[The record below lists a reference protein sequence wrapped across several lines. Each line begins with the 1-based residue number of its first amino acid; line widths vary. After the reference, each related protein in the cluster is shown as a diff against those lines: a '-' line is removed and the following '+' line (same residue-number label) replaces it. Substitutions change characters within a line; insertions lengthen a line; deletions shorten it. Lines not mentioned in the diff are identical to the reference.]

1 MWVNLNESKS
11 QRTGHAHGHNGPA
24 RLDDSVV
31 GQTTAQIPS
40 QVAEAVEGV
49 VGEGEGHGGL
59 EEDLGGDGESTHS
72 GNHGGRL
79 KVPAESGRGEV
90 CGGPEVERAGESDT
104 ANTVQGGA
112 DPADLGAVD
121 GQVGRDGAV
130 QALLDQDLGG
140 VLGGRGDGPGYHA
153 DAG

>member
-1 MWVNLNESKS
+1 MNLKESKS
-11 QRTGHAHGHNGPA
+11 ESAGDAQANNGPT
-24 RLDDSVV
+24 RLDDNVV
-31 GQTTAQIPS
+31 GQTTAEIPH

-49 VGEGEGHGGL
+49 VGEGEGHGSL
-59 EEDLGGDGESTHS
+59 EENLSSDRESTHG

-79 KVPAESGRGEV
+79 EVPAESGRGEV
-90 CGGPEVERAGESDT
+90 CGGPQVERAGEGDT
-104 ANTVQGGA
+104 ADTVQGGA

-121 GQVGRDGAV
+121 GQVRRDGAV

-140 VLGGRGDGPGYHA
+140 VLSVGGDGPVYQM